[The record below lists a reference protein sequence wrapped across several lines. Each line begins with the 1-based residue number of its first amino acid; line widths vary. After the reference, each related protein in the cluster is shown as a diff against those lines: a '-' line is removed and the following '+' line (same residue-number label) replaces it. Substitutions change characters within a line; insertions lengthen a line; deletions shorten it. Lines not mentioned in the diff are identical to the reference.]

1 MGGPAPPPQSLK
13 RRKTSTASRWPLLA
27 SPPLPSHVPAPPTPS
42 LPLTD
47 PGVSVAR
54 PPTSS
59 QSADIH
65 APLHP
70 GRPGLPHLPA
80 GRTHTQAGARARGEG
95 GGFAVNSLLLLGLSP
110 KQLAPRGPGGGWDL
124 APAWGSAPVARGARA
139 RASPHSPPSAGLG
152 GRGTGSTPF
161 TAWGQCGSRPP
172 GTKQPGGCSFV
183 EGEKP
188 GTQSWAGARTTLA
201 WALGTGHLS
210 VPDAPRGSA
219 CTLPPAHW
227 LCPSRSPSPPGVW
240 HLRGH
245 VCVRGMV
252 GGLRA

>member
-1 MGGPAPPPQSLK
+1 MRPSIQAAGPP
-13 RRKTSTASRWPLLA
+13 
-27 SPPLPSHVPAPPTPS
+27 SPPGWQNPH
-42 LPLTD
+42 
-47 PGVSVAR
+47 R
-54 PPTSS
+54 
-59 QSADIH
+59 
-65 APLHP
+65 P
-70 GRPGLPHLPA
+70 GRGTGRGWRVCSEFSAPA
-80 GRTHTQAGARARGEG
+80 WPVTKAAG
-95 GGFAVNSLLLLGLSP
+95 P
-110 KQLAPRGPGGGWDL
+110 KGTGGGWDL

-201 WALGTGHLS
+201 WALGTGHLP

-219 CTLPPAHW
+219 CTLRPAHW